1 MTLTIAPLLEN
12 NREGAFMRTGFIWL
26 VSIGISIL
34 AAIFIAALWMQAE
47 RMHPD
52 HATIIE
58 SREDLNA
65 FLQQKGA
72 EGRNVE
78 FKGQD
83 VAQVPTGF
91 FIQAMSFVTASTVNV
106 NGYVWQKYPV
116 GFPYEKGVNFP
127 EEIASG
133 DTVLDEK
140 YRSTETIDGETV
152 ELIIWYFDV
161 TLRQSFDYRH
171 YPLDFLT
178 VWLRVWP
185 AELEADDLVLLTPD
199 LDAYMRTDSA
209 RFGLDENIV
218 SGEWSIDESFFSYVD
233 VPYDTRFGFSTSGMT
248 EPDVYSDFQFNLG
261 VQRKF
266 MNAFIVNLVP
276 LFVVALLLFATLI
289 TITTDDK
296 RSSRFGFST
305 SGILGTCSA
314 LFFVVMLAHIQVRSN
329 FSGAGLVYIEY
340 FYLVM
345 YVMIMLV
352 AVNAYLIALD
362 ALKNWRLLHWR
373 DNLLPKVTY
382 WPVLLWTLVVI
393 SSSELTH

>member
-1 MTLTIAPLLEN
+1 MRIA
-12 NREGAFMRTGFIWL
+12 FIWL
-26 VSIGISIL
+26 VSVIISVLAALLISIL
-34 AAIFIAALWMQAE
+34 WIQTE
-47 RMHPD
+47 RVHPD
-52 HATIIE
+52 HATIIDTKA
-58 SREDLNA
+58 DLDG
-65 FLQQKGA
+65 FFQQKRA
-72 EGRNVE
+72 EGRNIQ

-83 VAQVPTGF
+83 VVEVPTGF
-91 FIQAMSFVTASTVNV
+91 FIQAMSFTSASNVNV
-106 NGYVWQKYPV
+106 NGYVWQKYPI
-116 GFPYEKGVNFP
+116 GFPYAKGVNFP

-133 DTVLDEK
+133 DTVLTEK
-140 YRSTETIDGETV
+140 YRGEEIIDGETV

-185 AELEADDLVLLTPD
+185 AELDGDDRVLPVPD
-199 LDAYMRTDSA
+199 LDSYIRTDQA
-209 RFGLDENIV
+209 RFGLDEHIV

-248 EPDVYSDFQFNLG
+248 QPDIYSDFQFNLG
-261 VQRKF
+261 IKRKF

-289 TITTDDK
+289 TVTTDDGK
-296 RSSRFGFST
+296 PSRFGSST

-345 YVMIMLV
+345 YVMIMMV
-352 AVNAYLIALD
+352 ALNAYLVALD
-362 ALKNWRLLHWR
+362 ALKGWRLLHWR
-373 DNLLPKVTY
+373 DNLLPKITY
-382 WPVLLWTLVVI
+382 WPVLLWVLAAV
-393 SSSELTH
+393 SWCEL